1 MVFET
6 FKGHEEKIGGGNQ
19 TPREDIRPTAPFG
32 EAHQRFTPP
41 SRRIM
46 KKIEIVNK
54 VLTSG
59 RRLGVKPK
67 LYTLQAANKV
77 VECKLGY

>member
-1 MVFET
+1 MVFKT

-54 VLTSG
+54 VLTSAS
-59 RRLGVKPK
+59 
-67 LYTLQAANKV
+67 T
-77 VECKLGY
+77 